1 DDFLSLQGETWW
13 LHIIEHASV
22 FAPCF
27 VLFSAHFSELCVCVH
42 RLIVWG
48 ISLQCGSGGLLRPDT
63 HHASPYHLGP
73 ASRRRTRR
81 PTKCKTSMKCH
92 LFRVP
97 PFRQH
102 VRFDPKA
109 ERYRH
114 NILEPITI
122 DAPKFDS
129 VGLSYLL
136 LGAGLRGARRT
147 RSTQRASFRIGVTI
161 LLA

>member
-1 DDFLSLQGETWW
+1 
-13 LHIIEHASV
+13 
-22 FAPCF
+22 
-27 VLFSAHFSELCVCVH
+27 
-42 RLIVWG
+42 
-48 ISLQCGSGGLLRPDT
+48 
-63 HHASPYHLGP
+63 
-73 ASRRRTRR
+73 
-81 PTKCKTSMKCH
+81 MKCH

-97 PFRQH
+97 PFGQH

-136 LGAGLRGARRT
+136 HCVPGSITSKAVALDHLKPLMNPDGVLFGATILQDIVQRRWIARRAADALNAKGVFSNRRDYLAGLKDAL
-147 RSTQRASFRIGVTI
+147 TQRLRDVSIETIGRVA
-161 LLA
+161 LFSGRV